1 MTVKISPP
9 HPVSHCPSAMEELP
23 VTVADEPGWQ
33 AETLDE
39 IKAGDDLAR
48 KAGVDLKVLAET
60 ENEEWKGR

>member
-1 MTVKISPP
+1 MIVKISPP
-9 HPVSHCPSAMEELP
+9 LPISRRPSAMEELP

-60 ENEEWKGR
+60 EKEEWHGN

>member
-1 MTVKISPP
+1 
-9 HPVSHCPSAMEELP
+9 MEELP

>member
-33 AETLDE
+33 ADALDE
-39 IKAGDDLAR
+39 IKASDDLAR
-48 KAGVDLKVLAET
+48 KAGVDPKVLAET
-60 ENEEWKGR
+60 KKEERRGN